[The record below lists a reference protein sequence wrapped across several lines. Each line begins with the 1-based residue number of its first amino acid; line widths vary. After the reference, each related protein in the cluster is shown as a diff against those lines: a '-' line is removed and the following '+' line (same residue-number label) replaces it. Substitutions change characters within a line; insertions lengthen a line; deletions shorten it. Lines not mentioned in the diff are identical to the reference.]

1 VGLGLPKEFKMFTD
15 ALKGDLYTFIS
26 LTSRVLDVLAT
37 TTYDKK
43 KIASLRD
50 ALNVK
55 YESASY
61 MRDVAKGVF
70 FKALSGIP
78 ATPMKTLLESIKTD
92 LVFKML
98 LQSKEKA
105 EKEELEL
112 RTREKNELKARYRE
126 MTDTKRELVKML
138 VDIGISEFIVTNE
151 DRRRFA
157 QDFNQKME
165 QEYEESLLD
174 KPEGNFIR
182 DYVENGDQPIDVLG
196 NIQEVDFGDYGDRE
210 VRDYN
215 DYTTIYAFDEE

>member
-1 VGLGLPKEFKMFTD
+1 
-15 ALKGDLYTFIS
+15 
-26 LTSRVLDVLAT
+26 
-37 TTYDKK
+37 
-43 KIASLRD
+43 
-50 ALNVK
+50 
-55 YESASY
+55 
-61 MRDVAKGVF
+61 
-70 FKALSGIP
+70 
-78 ATPMKTLLESIKTD
+78 
-92 LVFKML
+92 
-98 LQSKEKA
+98 
-105 EKEELEL
+105 
-112 RTREKNELKARYRE
+112 

-182 DYVENGDQPIDVLG
+182 DYVENGDQPVDVLG